1 VGLDEERVY
10 RNNVDKRD
18 EFHLRILDAADR
30 IQEGEDQL
38 RPKTREVFLPTFN
51 FLLYFVGR
59 HLITFFVNN
68 QLESTIL
75 FLVFVYSNSLHVSSN
90 KVLIIRAV
98 NCINTIADICHS
110 GNR

>member
-1 VGLDEERVY
+1 MD
-10 RNNVDKRD
+10 NRD
-18 EFHLRILDAADR
+18 EFHVRILDAADR
-30 IQEGEDQL
+30 IKEGEDKL
-38 RPKTREVFLPTFN
+38 SPTTREIFLLTVN
-51 FLLYFVGR
+51 FLLFFVGR